1 MGSQFVLHD
10 DELAVN
16 GTSRHHTSVFEVE
29 QPPVGQKA
37 AKQGLQR
44 VQRPTGDVFDEEDKV
59 VLDVVVRSAHY
70 QASHGLAS
78 SPVTLAVL
86 SWMRKWS

>member
-16 GTSRHHTSVFEVE
+16 GTSKHHTSVFEVE
-29 QPPVGQKA
+29 QPHAGQKA
-37 AKQGLQR
+37 EKQGLQR

-59 VLDVVVRSAHY
+59 ARDVGCCAVSA
-70 QASHGLAS
+70 ASHGLAC
-78 SPVTLAVL
+78 L
-86 SWMRKWS
+86 SAIMMLPAWMRM